1 MPFTEYVM
9 AAGSWS
15 VNLDPGTP
23 RAIRDAID
31 VRSAGFSQ
39 LLILPVHADADSLGD
54 ATMLDVARY
63 AGIYR
68 RQSASGLTL
77 SGAGMPVVMGD
88 EEGKGSI
95 MESAISTASGTLAQ
109 WHAALT
115 VGSSGVTAGTL
126 TAPSGTYT
134 RSFLR
139 VTFREAWDT
148 ICARFGVEYR
158 VNADLTLDVATV
170 ANLYG
175 STPAVVILGE
185 SAGVQAGREIGIV
198 GVSGNVDLEVDLEDY
213 TAKVIYLTGS
223 TPTVTVAGDTSTV
236 YRTPAGFG
244 LIMDRII
251 EASSDD
257 AGTPANMAA
266 AQLALYDE
274 PRIEWQV
281 SGSGAY
287 DLGESAPIGSLI
299 WLYDPATGLV
309 DTGNPVTYRG
319 AQIYPSLSRLMG
331 AETPI
336 RAGMGVYLRT
346 MVDATTPVYT
356 DLTPYV
362 LPETGAQRLSLG
374 APPRKSRR

>member
-23 RAIRDAID
+23 RAVRDAID
-31 VRSAGFSQ
+31 VRTAGFSQ

-54 ATMLDVARY
+54 ASMLNVARY

-68 RQSASGLTL
+68 KQSASGLTL
-77 SGAGMPVVMGD
+77 AGAGMPVVMGD
-88 EEGKGSI
+88 EEGKGNVIETARTTTNGYLS
-95 MESAISTASGTLAQ
+95 EWFTALTDSASG
-109 WHAALT
+109 
-115 VGSSGVTAGTL
+115 VSPGTL
-126 TAPSGTYT
+126 TSPGGAYT

-139 VTFREAWDT
+139 ITFREAWD
-148 ICARFGVEYR
+148 ILCARFGVEYR
-158 VNADLTLDVATV
+158 VNPDSTLDVATV

-175 STPAVVILGE
+175 STPKTVVLGE
-185 SAGVQAGREIGIV
+185 SAGVQAGREIDIV
-198 GVSGNVDLEVDLEDY
+198 GVSGDVDLNIDLEDY
-213 TAKVIYLTGS
+213 TSKVIYLTGS
-223 TPTVTVAGDTSTV
+223 TPTVTTAGGNSTIYRRTS
-236 YRTPAGFG
+236 GLG
-244 LIMDRII
+244 LIMDRLI

-257 AGTPANMAA
+257 DGTPANMAA
-266 AQLALYDE
+266 AQLALYSS

-281 SGSGAY
+281 SGTGEY
-287 DLGESAPIGSLI
+287 DIGESSPIGSLV

-362 LPETGAQRLSLG
+362 IPEAGAQRLSLG